1 MPEGTFD
8 LQLSIREAVADE
20 AEAIAAV
27 RQAAA
32 NDLTRR
38 YGPGLW
44 SSNTTANVV
53 MLAMKHGRV
62 IIATDAD
69 AIVGTLT
76 LSKRK
81 PWAIDKSCFTRVKT
95 PIYLTN
101 MAVDPRAQFK
111 GVGRAL
117 LADAE
122 VRTLNW
128 PGGSGQAIRLD
139 AFDAT
144 AGAGPFYAKCGYSHR
159 GHIVFSNAPL
169 IYFERLL
176 APDRVR
182 ERDGRWF

>member
-1 MPEGTFD
+1 M
-8 LQLSIREAVADE
+8 QLTIREAIAAE

-27 RQAAA
+27 RMAAA

-44 SSNTTANVV
+44 SSNTTANSVL
-53 MLAMKHGRV
+53 LAMKHGRV
-62 IIATDAD
+62 IIALHND
-69 AIVGTLT
+69 AIAGTLT

-101 MAVDPRAQFK
+101 MAVDPRAQFR

-122 VRTLNW
+122 TRARTW
-128 PGGSGQAIRLD
+128 PGGAGHAIRLD
-139 AFDAT
+139 AFDAE
-144 AGAGPFYAKCGYSHR
+144 AGAGPFYAKCGYSDR
-159 GHIVFSNAPL
+159 GHVVFHNAPL

-176 APDRVR
+176 ARL
-182 ERDGRWF
+182 